1 MAGGPLP
8 VWRVEG
14 APSDEPSPTGP
25 LTGSPLEW
33 FAFLYRRCALAH
45 GWTPEQV
52 NRLEVW
58 EAAAALGE
66 ATRAH
71 EDRPASGQAGVS
83 SSGRDLVAERV
94 RAHREGRPPPDVDP
108 MSPGQVAMMQERLRV
123 G

>member
-1 MAGGPLP
+1 M
-8 VWRVEG
+8 
-14 APSDEPSPTGP
+14 
-25 LTGSPLEW
+25 
-33 FAFLYRRCALAH
+33 
-45 GWTPEQV
+45 

-66 ATRAH
+66 ATREH
-71 EDRPASGQAGVS
+71 EDRPASGQGGVS

-94 RAHREGRPPPDVDP
+94 RAHREGRPPPDVTP